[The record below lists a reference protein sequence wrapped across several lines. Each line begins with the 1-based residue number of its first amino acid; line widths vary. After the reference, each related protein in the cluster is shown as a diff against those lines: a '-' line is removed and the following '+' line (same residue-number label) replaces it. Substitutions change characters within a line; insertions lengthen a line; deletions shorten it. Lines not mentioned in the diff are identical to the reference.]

1 MFWLIDTIIVR
12 PIVNILFVIYDLVG
26 DFGLAIIIFTVLVK
40 LLMWPLVKR
49 QLHQT
54 KLMRKIQPELAE
66 IKKNCKGN
74 RQMES
79 LQMMDLYKR
88 NNIKPFRTVLTTL
101 IQLPIFLAL
110 FMAISAMVNPRPSA
124 DTCGYTNIANC
135 AYEPV
140 RNMSRINDLAGK
152 QDSYLAAV
160 ADSQNNQ
167 NNQNSQNNN
176 TENNNGSNN
185 ENNENNNENN
195 SGNNSENNNE
205 NKAENKTENTQPTYE
220 FEPKLFGLVDL
231 SARPADVFQGK
242 FNVSTIVIMLFA
254 ISASLLQYFASKQL
268 NPSNKTKKS
277 KSFRQLMKEAAAG
290 DGKEPDQAEIS
301 AMATSR
307 MTAFMPIM
315 MFFIMLYLPGALV
328 FYYLLSSATSI
339 VQQKIALGQAENEME
354 ASADKAV
361 LKELRKIKEA
371 EVVENKKTGTK
382 ITRISAKDSK
392 KKRRKK

>member
-1 MFWLIDTIIVR
+1 MFWLIDLIIIR
-12 PIVNILFVIYDLVG
+12 PIVNILFVIYNFVG
-26 DFGLAIIIFTVLVK
+26 DFGLAIIIFTILVK

-88 NNIKPFRTVLTTL
+88 NNIKPFRTVLTTF

-110 FMAISAMVNPRPSA
+110 FMSISAMVNPRPSA
-124 DTCGYTNIANC
+124 DTCGYTNVSNC

-140 RNMSRINDLAGK
+140 RNMSRVSEIIDLQDTYFVDVDAATAAKEAGEEY
-152 QDSYLAAV
+152 D
-160 ADSQNNQ
+160 N
-167 NNQNSQNNN
+167 
-176 TENNNGSNN
+176 
-185 ENNENNNENN
+185 
-195 SGNNSENNNE
+195 
-205 NKAENKTENTQPTYE
+205 PTYN
-220 FEPKLFGLVDL
+220 FEPKLFGLIDL
-231 SARPADVFQGK
+231 SAQPSDIFRGK
-242 FNVSTIVIMLFA
+242 VNPSSIVILLFA
-254 ISASLLQYFASKQL
+254 VGAALMQFFASRQQ
-268 NPSNKTKKS
+268 NPSDKSKKS

-290 DGKEPDQAEIS
+290 DGKEPDQSEIN
-301 AMATSR
+301 AVASR
-307 MTAFMPIM
+307 QMSSFMPIM
-315 MFFIMLYLPGALV
+315 MFFIMFYLPGALV
-328 FYYLLSSATSI
+328 FYYLLSSGITV
-339 VQQKIALGQAENEME
+339 VQQRIALKQAEEEME

-361 LKELRKIKEA
+361 LKELRKIQEA

-392 KKRRKK
+392 KKRRK

>member
-1 MFWLIDTIIVR
+1 MFWLIDTIVVR
-12 PIVNILFVIYDLVG
+12 PIVNILFVIYNLVG
-26 DFGLAIIIFTVLVK
+26 DFGLAIIIFTILVK

-54 KLMRKIQPELAE
+54 KMMRKIQPELAE

-79 LQMMDLYKR
+79 IQMMDLYKR
-88 NNIKPFRTVLTTL
+88 NNIKPFSAVLTTL

-124 DTCGYTNIANC
+124 DTCGYTNVSNC

-140 RNMSRINDLAGK
+140 RGMARIDDIIGK
-152 QDSYLAAV
+152 QDRYFEAV
-160 ADSQNNQ
+160 NESQNNQ
-167 NNQNSQNNN
+167 TTENQNSEQTNDQSSDQNNNQNNN
-176 TENNNGSNN
+176 
-185 ENNENNNENN
+185 
-195 SGNNSENNNE
+195 
-205 NKAENKTENTQPTYE
+205 KENTQPTYE
-220 FEPKLFGLVDL
+220 FEPKLFGLIDL
-231 SARPADVFQGK
+231 AVRPADVFQGRI
-242 FNVSTIVIMLFA
+242 NVSTITVLLFA
-254 ISASLLQYFASKQL
+254 VVASLLQFFASKQL
-268 NPSNKTKKS
+268 NPSNKSKKS
-277 KSFRQLMKEAAAG
+277 KSFRQIMKEASKG
-290 DGKEPDQAEIS
+290 DKEPDQAEIS
-301 AMATSR
+301 AMATSK
-307 MTAFMPIM
+307 MSAFMPIM

-339 VQQKIALGQAENEME
+339 VQQKIALKQAETEME
-354 ASADKAV
+354 VSADKSV

-392 KKRRKK
+392 KKRRK

>member
-1 MFWLIDTIIVR
+1 MFWLIDTVIVR

-26 DFGLAIIIFTVLVK
+26 DFGLAIIIFTIIVK
-40 LLMWPLVKR
+40 LAMWPLVKR

-124 DTCGYTNIANC
+124 DTCGYTNVANC

-140 RNMSRINDLAGK
+140 HNMSRISEIIGQ
-152 QDSYLAAV
+152 QDSYFASVDAA
-160 ADSQNNQ
+160 QNQ
-167 NNQNSQNNN
+167 NN
-176 TENNNGSNN
+176 TENQNT
-185 ENNENNNENN
+185 ED
-195 SGNNSENNNE
+195 
-205 NKAENKTENTQPTYE
+205 NKTENTSENKTPTYE
-220 FEPKLFGLVDL
+220 FEPKLFGIVDL
-231 SARPADVFQGK
+231 STRPADIFQGK
-242 FNVSTIVIMLFA
+242 FTASTIVIFLFA
-254 ISASLLQYFASKQL
+254 LGASFLQYFSSKQL
-268 NPSNKTKKS
+268 NPSGKSKKS
-277 KSFRQLMKEAAAG
+277 KSFRQLMKEASAG
-290 DGKEPDQAEIS
+290 GKEPDQAEIS
-301 AMATSR
+301 AMASGS
-307 MTAFMPIM
+307 MTKFMPIM

-328 FYYLLSSATSI
+328 FYYLLSSGISI
-339 VQQKIALGQAENEME
+339 LQQKIALKQAEDEME
-354 ASADKAV
+354 VSADKAV

-371 EVVENKKTGTK
+371 EVIENKKSGTK
-382 ITRISAKDSK
+382 ITRISAKDNK
-392 KKRRKK
+392 KKRRK

>member
-54 KLMRKIQPELAE
+54 KLMRKIHPELAE

-88 NNIKPFRTVLTTL
+88 NNIKPFRTVVTTL

-124 DTCGYTNIANC
+124 DTCGYTNVSNC

-140 RNMSRINDLAGK
+140 RNMSRINDIASK
-152 QDSYLAAV
+152 QDHYFEE
-160 ADSQNNQ
+160 QNNQ
-167 NNQNSQNNN
+167 KNEENQEKQ
-176 TENNNGSNN
+176 
-185 ENNENNNENN
+185 
-195 SGNNSENNNE
+195 
-205 NKAENKTENTQPTYE
+205 APAYE
-220 FEPKLFGLVDL
+220 FEPKLFGVVDL
-231 SARPADVFQGK
+231 AVRPADVFHG
-242 FNVSTIVIMLFA
+242 NLNASTIIVFLFA
-254 ISASLLQYFASKQL
+254 LGASFLQYFASKQL
-268 NPSNKTKKS
+268 NPNKKTKKS

-290 DGKEPDQAEIS
+290 DGKEPDQSEIS

-328 FYYLLSSATSI
+328 FYYLLSTGVSI
-339 VQQKIALGQAENEME
+339 IQQKIALGQAEDEME

-371 EVVENKKTGTK
+371 EVIKNKKTGTK

-392 KKRRKK
+392 KKRRK